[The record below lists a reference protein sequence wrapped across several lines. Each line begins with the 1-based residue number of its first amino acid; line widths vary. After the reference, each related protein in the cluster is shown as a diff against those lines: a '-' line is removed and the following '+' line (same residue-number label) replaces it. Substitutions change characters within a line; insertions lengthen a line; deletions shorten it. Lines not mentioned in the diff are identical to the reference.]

1 MGAVAIDNL
10 MEDVATAE
18 IARSQIW
25 QWLRNRVLLSSGMD
39 FDARFATT
47 VLDEEVA
54 KLSRERKSRGQPVDA
69 LLRACEILK
78 EVALS
83 DEFVDFLTL
92 RAYQWL

>member
-1 MGAVAIDNL
+1 MKRL
-10 MEDVATAE
+10 
-18 IARSQIW
+18 RS
-25 QWLRNRVLLSSGMD
+25 S
-39 FDARFATT
+39 
-47 VLDEEVA
+47 
-54 KLSRERKSRGQPVDA
+54 SRERKSRGQPVDA